1 MRREIGVPALNDVL
15 LPDRMGRNEHLE
27 RLNSVIDWD
36 RVDALLAEV
45 HSSPEGS
52 LSYPS
57 LLMAKVMLLQQWH
70 DLSDPEMEDMLDDR
84 ISFRRFAGLGLADT
98 SPDHSMIGRFRAE
111 LTRLGLMQSL
121 LDEVSRQLD
130 EHGVALKK
138 GTIVDATLA

>member
-1 MRREIGVPALNDVL
+1 MRREIGAPSMTEVL

-27 RLNSVIDWD
+27 RLNTVIDWD

-45 HSSPEGS
+45 HSSHEGS
-52 LSYPS
+52 MAYSS

-84 ISFRRFAGLGLADT
+84 ISFRRFAGLGLADAP
-98 SPDHSMIGRFRAE
+98 PDHSMIGRFRAE

-121 LDEVSRQLD
+121 LDEVSRHLD

>member
-1 MRREIGVPALNDVL
+1 MRREIGAPSMTDVL

-27 RLNSVIDWD
+27 RLNTVINWD
-36 RVDALLAEV
+36 RVDALLADV
-45 HSSPEGS
+45 HSSHEGN

-70 DLSDPEMEDMLDDR
+70 DFSDPEMEYMLGDR
-84 ISFRRFAGLGLADT
+84 ISFRRFAGLGLADA
-98 SPDHSMIGRFRAE
+98 SPNHSMIGRFRAE

-121 LDEVSRQLD
+121 LDEVNRQLD